1 LEDTVLKIERAN
13 IVTAFAEKTI
23 GSKVTMACAFSA
35 ALIKAVEAFDFGAQ
49 RVPGQGLIKLPNEAC
64 AFVSAG
70 VGKRVD
76 DESAYVV
83 RLHRGRCSAYLKREH
98 AAPVEGVAVV
108 VYTVAAYLA
117 DPDVAG
123 DAAEVGRIA
132 RETPTHILVAVLAF
146 AGPQAPLPPIR
157 FVHNLAGGN
166 KEALTWTADE
176 IRAKAAE
183 IRAYDEVWAGVA
195 D

>member
-1 LEDTVLKIERAN
+1 MTIKIALAN
-13 IVTAFAEKTI
+13 IVTAFDEKTI
-23 GSKVTMACAFSA
+23 GSKVTHPVQFG
-35 ALIKAVEAFDFGAQ
+35 LILSTAVVGFDFGAQ
-49 RVPGQGLIKLPNEAC
+49 RVPGQGFINLPAEAN
-64 AFVSAG
+64 AYVAAG
-70 VGKRVD
+70 VGKRLD
-76 DESAYVV
+76 DETAYVV

-98 AAPVEGVAVV
+98 AAPVDGVAAV

-123 DAAEVGRIA
+123 DAAEVERIT
-132 RETPTHILVAVLAF
+132 RENPTHVLVAVLAF

-176 IRAKAAE
+176 IRAKATE
-183 IRAYDEVWAGVA
+183 IRAYDEQWVGVA